1 MESADERKHL
11 RDILKHLILEP
22 SGFTPEHAANGLHS
36 IMRGEASDAQMGGFL
51 TALKLRGVDKEPKM
65 IAALAREMLNNA
77 LVPHLETDE
86 KTRDQFGI
94 VVDIVGTGG
103 DGWNT
108 FNISTTSALVAAAA
122 GLQVAKHGSRASS
135 SNCGSADLLESL
147 GCDLGIVSPSDVA
160 ELVSKYRFC
169 FLFSSTFHPSMRY
182 LAKSRRELGFPTP
195 FNVLGPLTNP
205 VLPDRAVIGVHSK
218 SLGPMMAEAL
228 KLLGRRNYAVVCGD
242 ENLDEISIAGTTHV
256 WHIQENG
263 DITNYTIHP
272 SDFGVPTHPL
282 SEAAGSSLEENKE
295 TLTRLLNN
303 NLEAKDEAIRDF
315 VLVNTGFLLYISGIA
330 LSMKEGATIARETLE
345 SGKAETL
352 LYDFAKATQELRA
365 QESEKATIN

>member
-1 MESADERKHL
+1 MAVTETKHIKG
-11 RDILKHLILEP
+11 ILKHLILD
-22 SGFTPEHAANGLHS
+22 SKGFTPEHAAEGLRS
-36 IMRGEASDAQMGGFL
+36 ILRGEASGAQIGGFL
-51 TALKLRGVDKEPKM
+51 TALRLRGMERDPNMVASL
-65 IAALAREMLNNA
+65 AAESYRHA
-77 LVPHLETDE
+77 LRPSLETSDKSRE
-86 KTRDQFGI
+86 QFGM

-160 ELVSKYRFC
+160 ELVRKYRFC

-182 LAKSRRELGFPTP
+182 LAKARRELGFPTP

-205 VLPDRAVIGVHSK
+205 VLPDRAVIGVYSK
-218 SLGPMMAEAL
+218 SLGPVMAEAL

-315 VLVNTGFLLYISGIA
+315 VLVNTGFLLYISGMA

-345 SGKAETL
+345 SGKTKTL
-352 LYDFAKATQELRA
+352 LYDFAKATQELREIS
-365 QESEKATIN
+365 QSPSN

>member
-1 MESADERKHL
+1 MESTDERKHL

-122 GLQVAKHGSRASS
+122 GLQ
-135 SNCGSADLLESL
+135 
-147 GCDLGIVSPSDVA
+147 
-160 ELVSKYRFC
+160 
-169 FLFSSTFHPSMRY
+169 
-182 LAKSRRELGFPTP
+182 
-195 FNVLGPLTNP
+195 
-205 VLPDRAVIGVHSK
+205 
-218 SLGPMMAEAL
+218 
-228 KLLGRRNYAVVCGD
+228 
-242 ENLDEISIAGTTHV
+242 
-256 WHIQENG
+256 
-263 DITNYTIHP
+263 
-272 SDFGVPTHPL
+272 
-282 SEAAGSSLEENKE
+282 
-295 TLTRLLNN
+295 
-303 NLEAKDEAIRDF
+303 
-315 VLVNTGFLLYISGIA
+315 
-330 LSMKEGATIARETLE
+330 
-345 SGKAETL
+345 
-352 LYDFAKATQELRA
+352 
-365 QESEKATIN
+365 